1 MGLISEAGLWLG
13 EDLRRPLSH
22 PPAAGVAHSVNM
34 GWDADGYYVVRRTFL
49 LWSDPLA
56 SRNLLSFFG
65 LKTSTAFTVFC
76 FLGMR

>member
-1 MGLISEAGLWLG
+1 MVLISEAGLWLG
-13 EDLRRPLSH
+13 EDLSTPH
-22 PPAAGVAHSVNM
+22 IPNAAGVAHSVNV
-34 GWDADGYYVVRRTFL
+34 GWDADGYYVVRQTFL